1 MCDVLCAV
9 YNYPCCGGTLC
20 VMYCAVY
27 SYPCCGGT
35 LCVMYCVLCI
45 TIHVVVGL
53 YV

>member
-9 YNYPCCGGTLC
+9 YN
-20 VMYCAVY
+20 
-27 SYPCCGGT
+27 YPCCGGT